1 MKYLGS
7 LSDQS
12 RRLRF
17 HSLTRSLESIAVS
30 AVSSDPDRACSIFAV
45 DPNSDSGD
53 IIAEA
58 RLSQLPNRT
67 SAEFGI
73 SVRDDWQGRGLATL
87 LMDEIEA
94 ESRRRGLEIVVG
106 YVLKDNENMHG
117 MMTKRGYVR
126 TTDEDDPNIDLFT
139 LDNVKVSN

>member
-1 MKYLGS
+1 MPFRG
-7 LSDQS
+7 
-12 RRLRF
+12 
-17 HSLTRSLESIAVS
+17 
-30 AVSSDPDRACSIFAV
+30 SSDPDRSFSIFAV

-73 SVRDDWQGRGLATL
+73 SVRDDWHGRGLATL

-94 ESRRRGLEIVVG
+94 EARRRGLEKVVG

-117 MMTKRGYVR
+117 MWPNGAMSVRRTK
-126 TTDEDDPNIDLFT
+126 TTRISISLLWIT
-139 LDNVKVSN
+139 

>member
-1 MKYLGS
+1 M
-7 LSDQS
+7 
-12 RRLRF
+12 
-17 HSLTRSLESIAVS
+17 
-30 AVSSDPDRACSIFAV
+30 

-58 RLSQLPNRT
+58 RLSQLPKRT
-67 SAEFGI
+67 AAEFGI
-73 SVRDDWQGRGLATL
+73 SVRDDWHGRGLATL

-94 ESRRRGLEIVVG
+94 EARRRGLEKVVG

-117 MMTKRGYVR
+117 MMAKRGYVR
-126 TTDEDDPNIDLFT
+126 TTDKDDPNIDLFT

>member
-1 MKYLGS
+1 M
-7 LSDQS
+7 
-12 RRLRF
+12 
-17 HSLTRSLESIAVS
+17 
-30 AVSSDPDRACSIFAV
+30 

-73 SVRDDWQGRGLATL
+73 SVRDDWHGRGLATL

-94 ESRRRGLEIVVG
+94 EARRRGLEKVVG

-117 MMTKRGYVR
+117 MMAKRGYVR
-126 TTDEDDPNIDLFT
+126 TTDKDDPNIDLFT
-139 LDNVKVSN
+139 LENLKISN